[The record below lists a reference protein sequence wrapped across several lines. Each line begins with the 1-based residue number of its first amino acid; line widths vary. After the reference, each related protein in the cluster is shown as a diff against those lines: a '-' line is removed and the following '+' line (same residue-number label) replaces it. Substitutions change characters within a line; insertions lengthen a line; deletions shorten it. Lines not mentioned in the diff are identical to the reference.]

1 MDFCFLYVHTHTL
14 SDTSE
19 TVLNVSYMAQ
29 AYCFTQRG
37 LSPTEDMAASS
48 PTAPVPK
55 HGKVGVKESE
65 TQKHREQDGK
75 WKREE
80 REREWER
87 EGRWRGREGVTTARG
102 AVSPFSVLPPQTTE
116 QVHLWWLQLPFI
128 SFTKLDL
135 LFSLIRSSDTWIL
148 WIYLSSNI
156 VMEDEGVAK
165 CKQWTTDLL
174 PCKINGNCTSPQ
186 QILTSY
192 QSFTTPNIAFMLW
205 ITIATQR
212 TQK

>member
-75 WKREE
+75 
-80 REREWER
+80 
-87 EGRWRGREGVTTARG
+87 
-102 AVSPFSVLPPQTTE
+102 
-116 QVHLWWLQLPFI
+116 
-128 SFTKLDL
+128 
-135 LFSLIRSSDTWIL
+135 
-148 WIYLSSNI
+148 
-156 VMEDEGVAK
+156 
-165 CKQWTTDLL
+165 
-174 PCKINGNCTSPQ
+174 
-186 QILTSY
+186 
-192 QSFTTPNIAFMLW
+192 
-205 ITIATQR
+205 
-212 TQK
+212 

>member
-102 AVSPFSVLPPQTTE
+102 AVSPFSVLPPPN
-116 QVHLWWLQLPFI
+116 H
-128 SFTKLDL
+128 
-135 LFSLIRSSDTWIL
+135 
-148 WIYLSSNI
+148 
-156 VMEDEGVAK
+156 G
-165 CKQWTTDLL
+165 
-174 PCKINGNCTSPQ
+174 TSPSVMTATPLYLVYKTGPAV
-186 QILTSY
+186 LTHSVKWHLN
-192 QSFTTPNIAFMLW
+192 SLNIPVIKYCNGRW
-205 ITIATQR
+205 GGG
-212 TQK
+212 